1 MADLGG
7 LEEVAMVSEAEL
19 AERAD
24 RANRWDPRSPE
35 LATLLGD
42 AYRLK
47 LIEAQFGSGKGKAS
61 KEEVV
66 RLGER
71 AIFWFG
77 EGEKRSPRDDTIYI
91 RRATVLDL
99 QGKFEEAEP
108 LYLQGLQ
115 KRPYAKYVNL
125 TYANHLARK
134 GDLSGAEKVL
144 EKVLSFQMDRDPDDQ
159 ETVAEARQMLAW
171 VKERI
176 AGGTGKRQPAR
187 INPRED

>member
-1 MADLGG
+1 MA
-7 LEEVAMVSEAEL
+7 A
-19 AERAD
+19 
-24 RANRWDPRSPE
+24 W
-35 LATLLGD
+35 LGD

-47 LIEAQFGSGKGKAS
+47 LIDALFGAGKGKAS
-61 KEEVV
+61 REEIG
-66 RLGER
+66 RWEEK
-71 AIFWFG
+71 AIFWYG
-77 EGEKRSPRDDTIYI
+77 EGEKRSPKDDTLPI

-108 LYLQGLQ
+108 LYLQGLRW
-115 KRPYAKYVNL
+115 RPHAKYVNL

-159 ETVAEARQMLAW
+159 KTVAEAREMLAW

-176 AGGTGKRQPAR
+176 AGGPGKRQPAR
-187 INPRED
+187 VNPRED